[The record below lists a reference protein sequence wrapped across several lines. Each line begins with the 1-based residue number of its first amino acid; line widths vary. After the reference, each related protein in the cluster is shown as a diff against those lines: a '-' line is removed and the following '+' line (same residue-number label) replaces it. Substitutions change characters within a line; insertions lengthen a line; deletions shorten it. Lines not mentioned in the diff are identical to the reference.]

1 MSSKC
6 VDYQLIYYHIF
17 FRNLFYIETNEHFG
31 NKMGTPVDEKMEI
44 NSVTEKLEEDTER
57 KILIEPNTPQ
67 INDETNSNVVKYDSD
82 NTSSKLFS
90 SSSKSKTSIEPAVGQ
105 VDEDI
110 NHDGKTDTSTS
121 ILIEAGGII

>member
-44 NSVTEKLEEDTER
+44 NSVTEKLEEDTEG

-67 INDETNSNVVKYDSD
+67 VKEETDSNGIKYNSD
-82 NTSSKLFS
+82 NTSSKPLKS
-90 SSSKSKTSIEPAVGQ
+90 STESKTSIEPTVAQ
-105 VDEDI
+105 VDETT
-110 NHDGKTDTSTS
+110 NHDGKTDASTS
-121 ILIEAGGII
+121 ILIEPGGII